1 MNSQNNQITSPSKKN
16 DKKIRS
22 SHGPN
27 DTHITLYLPPTNR
40 RHVPLESIECAD
52 PRFKEE
58 INKHINDE
66 NFLETDI
73 GKHLERKIK
82 PMMIDNGWLYMGY
95 HSGAFYA
102 FDCIEAYK
110 CCMKHI
116 KKKPFW
122 KDMPDIKITKIVIC
136 GPSTVGRKSD
146 HPVYGGKDYVL
157 VGNTCEYR
165 NQELKPNT
173 RLQVAPKEYRRTIWE
188 GINAPAEFNIEYDE
202 DGEAI
207 FNKTEF
213 IDFLAQMMKTIIDKQ
228 VEERVGSIETATT
241 VVPST
246 SIHQVE
252 ELPLATEIIAVNE
265 NQAVV

>member
-1 MNSQNNQITSPSKKN
+1 MNSQNNQVTITSKIN
-16 DKKIRS
+16 DEKKIRS

-40 RHVPLESIECAD
+40 RHVPVESIECAD

-66 NFLETDI
+66 NFLDTDI
-73 GKHLERKIK
+73 GQHLEKQIK

-95 HSGAFYA
+95 HSGAFYG

-122 KDMPDIKITKIVIC
+122 KDMPDIKITKIVMC
-136 GPSTVGRKSD
+136 DPNTVGRKSD

-165 NQELKPNT
+165 NEELKPNPC
-173 RLQVAPKEYRRTIWE
+173 VPNEYITPGFK

>member
-1 MNSQNNQITSPSKKN
+1 MNSQNNQVTITSKIN
-16 DKKIRS
+16 DEKKIRS

-40 RHVPLESIECAD
+40 RHVPVESIECAD

-66 NFLETDI
+66 NFLDTDI
-73 GKHLERKIK
+73 GQHLEKQIK

-95 HSGAFYA
+95 HSGAFYG
-102 FDCIEAYK
+102 FDCIGAYK

-136 GPSTVGRKSD
+136 DKVGRRSKHPIYGGRDYVLIGNSRDHLHDLPPSTVVTIDTHRDG
-146 HPVYGGKDYVL
+146 
-157 VGNTCEYR
+157 
-165 NQELKPNT
+165 
-173 RLQVAPKEYRRTIWE
+173 APS
-188 GINAPAEFNIEYDE
+188 EFNIEYDE

-207 FNKTEF
+207 FNKTNFMDFFAEIF
-213 IDFLAQMMKTIIDKQ
+213 AEQMKKVIDEQ
-228 VEERVGSIETATT
+228 VEERVGNIERVTE
-241 VVPST
+241 VVPPSR
-246 SIHQVE
+246 VE
-252 ELPLATEIIAVNE
+252 TVETLPVATEVIPLNNNE
-265 NQAVV
+265 AIV